1 MLTTFHWL
9 MVGILTKVREMVFI
23 GLELLLAIL
32 IVFAVIGTAMELSHQ
47 GEFIRFLQYLW
58 QGSYCRLC

>member
-1 MLTTFHWL
+1 M
-9 MVGILTKVREMVFI
+9 LTKVYEMAYI
-23 GLELLLAIL
+23 GLELVLAIL
-32 IVFAVIGTAMELSHQ
+32 IVFAVIGTGMELAHR